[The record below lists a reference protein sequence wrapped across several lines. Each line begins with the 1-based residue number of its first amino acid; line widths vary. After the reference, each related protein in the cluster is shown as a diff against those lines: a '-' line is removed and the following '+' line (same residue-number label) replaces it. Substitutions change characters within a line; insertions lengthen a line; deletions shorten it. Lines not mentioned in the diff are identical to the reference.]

1 MTQSPSHKPG
11 EVKQGTK
18 WRRLL
23 TWFTLAALLLLIFLL
38 RDQILETFSNFDRVN
53 VYILLFIIVWQV
65 INYHTY
71 AKLYQGLFDILGTKI
86 KYKPMYKVAVELNFV
101 NHVFPSA
108 GVSGF
113 SYFGLRMKQLGA
125 TAAQATLVQ
134 TMRFITVFISFQAL
148 LLMGLLMLAVTGKA
162 SNLTILVAS
171 SLGTLLLVGTL
182 GVIYIVGS
190 RTRIDT
196 FFTSLTRLLNKLI
209 QLVRPRHPETIN
221 IASVRKLFLE
231 FHENYK
237 ILQKNYK
244 KLKMPL
250 IYAFF
255 ASLTE
260 ILTIY
265 TVYAAF
271 SEYINFGAVII
282 AYAIANFAGLISVLP
297 GGVGVYEG
305 LMTAVLA
312 TVGVPP
318 STSLP
323 ITVMYRVLS
332 SAVQLPPGYYLYNRA
347 LHRKDKPLV

>member
-1 MTQSPSHKPG
+1 MSDTKAPEAFQHNSG
-11 EVKQGTK
+11 K
-18 WRRLL
+18 WRKIL
-23 TWFTLAALLLLIFLL
+23 TWFTLGALILLVFLL
-38 RDQILETFSNFDRVN
+38 RDQILETFSNLDRVN
-53 VYILLFIIVWQV
+53 VFILLFIIVWQL

-71 AKLYQGLFDILGTKI
+71 AKLYQKLFTILGAKI
-86 KYKPMYKVAVELNFV
+86 DYKPMYKVAIELNFV

-125 TAAQATLVQ
+125 TAGQATLVQ
-134 TMRFITVFISFQAL
+134 TMRFVTVFISFQAL
-148 LLMGLLMLAVTGKA
+148 LLLGLFFLAVNGKA
-162 SNLTILVAS
+162 SNLVILVAS
-171 SLGTLLLVGTL
+171 SLATLLVVGTLLV
-182 GVIYIVGS
+182 VYIVGS
-190 RTRIDT
+190 KRRIDI
-196 FFTSLTRLLNKLI
+196 FFTTLTKGLNKLI
-209 QLVRPRHPETIN
+209 QVVRPRHPETIN
-221 IASVRKLFLE
+221 ISAVRKLFLE
-231 FHENYK
+231 FHENYT
-237 ILQKNYK
+237 ILAKNYT

-250 IYAFF
+250 VYAFF

-271 SEYINFGAVII
+271 GEYVNFGAIII

-318 STSLP
+318 SLSLP

-332 SAVQLPPGYYLYNRA
+332 SAVQLPPGYYLYQKA
-347 LHRKDKPLV
+347 LQRKDKPLV